1 MQPIRLAYHKVVDP
15 PWSMDMALA
24 APKCS
29 LMSEAKSLLLR
40 PQVMSL
46 GPHSSEPSV
55 VTSSRVSAAYG

>member
-1 MQPIRLAYHKVVDP
+1 MSHHKVVEP

-40 PQVMSL
+40 PQVMSF

-55 VTSSRVSAAYG
+55 VTSSRDSAM